1 MRSVQKN
8 LYLLIILLI
17 SFPLNVLAQNKTIT
31 GTVRDANDVVIG
43 ASVTVKGQSSVGTIT
58 DMDGNYTLSVPA
70 SAKELTFSYIG
81 YETQTVAI
89 KGISEKTNTAILQ
102 IKAEKLFLFRL
113 LYL

>member
-58 DMDGNYTLSVPA
+58 D
-70 SAKELTFSYIG
+70 IG
-81 YETQTVAI
+81 WKLHTVCS
-89 KGISEKTNTAILQ
+89 GIGERTD
-102 IKAEKLFLFRL
+102 FL
-113 LYL
+113 LYWLRDTNCSNKGTYTD

>member
-43 ASVTVKGQSSVGTIT
+43 ASVTVKGQSSVCALHMQDT
-58 DMDGNYTLSVPA
+58 PR
-70 SAKELTFSYIG
+70 
-81 YETQTVAI
+81 
-89 KGISEKTNTAILQ
+89 
-102 IKAEKLFLFRL
+102 KLFK
-113 LYL
+113 

>member
-43 ASVTVKGQSSVGTIT
+43 ASVTVKGQSST
-58 DMDGNYTLSVPA
+58 
-70 SAKELTFSYIG
+70 
-81 YETQTVAI
+81 
-89 KGISEKTNTAILQ
+89 
-102 IKAEKLFLFRL
+102 
-113 LYL
+113 

>member
-31 GTVRDANDVVIG
+31 GTVRDVNDVVIG

-58 DMDGNYTLSVPA
+58 DMD
-70 SAKELTFSYIG
+70 
-81 YETQTVAI
+81 
-89 KGISEKTNTAILQ
+89 
-102 IKAEKLFLFRL
+102 
-113 LYL
+113 

>member
-43 ASVTVKGQSSVGTIT
+43 ASVTVKDNLLLVLLRIWMEIT
-58 DMDGNYTLSVPA
+58 HC
-70 SAKELTFSYIG
+70 
-81 YETQTVAI
+81 
-89 KGISEKTNTAILQ
+89 
-102 IKAEKLFLFRL
+102 LFRHRRKN
-113 LYL
+113 